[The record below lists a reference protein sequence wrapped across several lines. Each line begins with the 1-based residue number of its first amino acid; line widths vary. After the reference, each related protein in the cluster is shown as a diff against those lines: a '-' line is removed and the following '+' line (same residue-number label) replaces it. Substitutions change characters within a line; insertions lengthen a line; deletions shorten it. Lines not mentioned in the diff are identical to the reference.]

1 MKPSDVTRTLKEIH
15 AILSLINQ
23 TPGKDGTGGNLETF
37 MEEEAQ

>member
-23 TPGKDGTGGNLETF
+23 TGGKDGAGTNLETF
-37 MEEEAQ
+37 VEEEAK